1 MKKVKL
7 GPQTLLYPM
16 PAVLV
21 GALVNGKPNFMTAAW
36 CGIAAATP
44 PAISVSVQQAR
55 FTLEGISA
63 NSTFSI
69 NIPSADLVEK
79 VDYCGIYSGHK
90 IDKSQIFKVD
100 YGKLNTAPLIQEC
113 PVNLEC
119 QVIHSLDLGSHIL
132 FIGEI
137 IETYV
142 NEDCL
147 TDDKADPAKID
158 PLIYTTVAGQ
168 YQRLGEVVGRAW
180 KIGKKKQ
187 TGDEAE

>member
-1 MKKVKL
+1 MKKAI

-36 CGIAAATP
+36 CGIAASKP
-44 PAISVSVQQAR
+44 PAISVGLQKPR

-90 IDKSQIFKVD
+90 IDKSEIFKVD

-137 IETYV
+137 SETYV

-147 TDDKADPAKID
+147 TGEKADPTKID
-158 PLIYTTVAGQ
+158 PLIYTTGTMQ
-168 YQRLGEVVGRAW
+168 SQRLGEVVGQAW
-180 KIGKKKQ
+180 KVGKRKDA
-187 TGDEAE
+187 GDSAE